1 MNLYEYQGKALFKK
15 YGVPVP
21 QGYVVFKP
29 EEIMDFYG
37 ERVIKAQV
45 LTGGRGKSGG
55 VKFASNVEEAR
66 KLAKEILSM
75 EIKGHKVHAILVE
88 EKLKIEKEYYLS
100 ILIDRSTRKPL
111 IMASPEGGV
120 EIESVPDEKIY
131 KFVVNPEIGVQPFVG
146 RALAKKMGFTG
157 DLAKQFTNILMNLY
171 KLFRE
176 YDAELVEINPLVL
189 TEGKEVKTEMYPP
202 MSGMTLSTKAPG
214 KLIAADSKVVIDTDS
229 LYRHKDL
236 EENAEEK
243 TPLELEAT
251 KAGYAFVEL
260 DGNVGVIANGAG
272 LTMATLDTLLLYGL
286 KPRNFL
292 DLGGTDSV
300 DITKNAFT
308 YVLKANPDAI
318 LVNIFGGVTKC
329 DTVAQG
335 IIAAKEAF
343 NINMPIVVRLSG
355 VHEEEGRKMLEEN
368 GIHAFADMRHAIE
381 KLKEIMEGSQ

>member
-1 MNLYEYQGKALFKK
+1 MNLYEYQGKALFRKF
-15 YGVPVP
+15 GVPTP
-21 QGYVVFKP
+21 EGYVAFKP
-29 EEIMDFYG
+29 EDIKEFEG

-55 VKFASNVEEAR
+55 VKFASSLEEAR
-66 KLAKEILSM
+66 ELARQILAM
-75 EIKGHKVHAILVE
+75 EIKGHKVHAVLVE
-88 EKLKIEKEYYLS
+88 EKLKIEKEFYVS
-100 ILIDRSTRKPL
+100 ILIDRSTRSPL

-146 RALAKKMGFTG
+146 RLLSKKMGFTG
-157 DLAKQFTNILMNLY
+157 DLAKQFTKILMNLY
-171 KLFRE
+171 KMFRE

-189 TEGKEVKTEMYPP
+189 SE
-202 MSGMTLSTKAPG
+202 G
-214 KLIAADSKVVIDTDS
+214 KLIAADSKVVIDSDS

-243 TPLELEAT
+243 TPLELEAN

-335 IIAAKEAF
+335 IIAAKDAF
-343 NINMPIVVRLSG
+343 DINLPIVVRLSG
-355 VHEEEGRKMLEEN
+355 VHEEEGRKMLEEK

-381 KLKEIMEGSQ
+381 KLKSIMEGSQ

>member
-1 MNLYEYQGKALFKK
+1 MNLYEYQGKALYRKF
-15 YGVPVP
+15 GVPTP
-21 QGYVVFKP
+21 EGYVAFKP
-29 EEIMDFYG
+29 EDIKDVTKDV
-37 ERVIKAQV
+37 VIKAQV

-55 VKFASNVEEAR
+55 VKFASTRDEAME
-66 KLAKEILSM
+66 KAKEILAM
-75 EIKGHKVHAILVE
+75 EIKGHKVRAVLVE

-100 ILIDRSTRKPL
+100 ILIDRSTRAPL
-111 IMASPEGGV
+111 IMASPDGGV
-120 EIESVPDEKIY
+120 EIESVPDERIFKY
-131 KFVVNPEIGVQPFVG
+131 RVNPEIGVQPFVG
-146 RALAKKMGFTG
+146 RALSKKMGFSG
-157 DLAKQFTNILMNLY
+157 DLAKQFTKILINLY
-171 KLFRE
+171 RMFRE

-189 TEGKEVKTEMYPP
+189 SE
-202 MSGMTLSTKAPG
+202 G
-214 KLIAADSKVVIDTDS
+214 KLIAADSKVVIDSDS

-243 TPLELEAT
+243 TPLELEAN

-308 YVLKANPDAI
+308 YVLKANPEAI

-335 IIAAKEAF
+335 IIAAKESF
-343 NINMPIVVRLSG
+343 NIDMPIVVRLSG
-355 VHEEEGRKMLEEN
+355 VHEEEGRKMLADA

>member
-1 MNLYEYQGKALFKK
+1 MNLYEYQGKALFRKF
-15 YGVPVP
+15 GVPTP
-21 QGYVVFKP
+21 DGYVAFRPEDIKEFK
-29 EEIMDFYG
+29 G

-55 VKFASNVEEAR
+55 VKFASTLEDAQE
-66 KLAKEILSM
+66 KAKQILTM
-75 EIKGHKVHAILVE
+75 EIKGHKVHAVLVE

-100 ILIDRSTRKPL
+100 ILIDRSTRSPL

-131 KFVVNPEIGVQPFVG
+131 KYSVNPEIGVQPFVG
-146 RALAKKMGFTG
+146 RILSKKMGFTG
-157 DLAKQFTNILMNLY
+157 DLAKQFTAILMNLY
-171 KLFRE
+171 RLFRE

-189 TEGKEVKTEMYPP
+189 SE
-202 MSGMTLSTKAPG
+202 G

-229 LYRHKDL
+229 LYRHRDL

-243 TPLELEAT
+243 TPLELEANR
-251 KAGYAFVEL
+251 AGYAFVEL

-300 DITKNAFT
+300 DITKNAFR
-308 YVLKANPDAI
+308 YVLKAEPKAI

-329 DTVAQG
+329 DTVAKG
-335 IIAAKEAF
+335 IIAAKEELG
-343 NINMPIVVRLSG
+343 IDLPIVVRLSG
-355 VHEEEGRKMLEEN
+355 VHEEEGRAMLEEK

-381 KLKEIMEGSQ
+381 KLKNIMEGSQ

>member
-1 MNLYEYQGKALFKK
+1 MNLYEYQGKQLYRKF
-15 YGVPVP
+15 GVPAP
-21 QGYVVFKP
+21 EGYVVFKP
-29 EEIMDFYG
+29 EDIKEVTKDV
-37 ERVIKAQV
+37 VIKAQV

-55 VKFASNVEEAR
+55 VKFASTVEEAR
-66 KLAKEILSM
+66 EKAREILAM
-75 EIKGHKVHAILVE
+75 EIKGHKVHAVLVE

-100 ILIDRSTRKPL
+100 ILIDRSTRSPL

-120 EIESVPDEKIY
+120 EIENVPDEKIFKY
-131 KFVVNPEIGVQPFVG
+131 RVNPEIGVQPFVG
-146 RALAKKMGFTG
+146 RILSKKMGFTG
-157 DLAKQFTNILMNLY
+157 DLAKQFTKILINLY
-171 KLFRE
+171 RMFRE
-176 YDAELVEINPLVL
+176 MDAELVEINPLVL
-189 TEGKEVKTEMYPP
+189 SEGN
-202 MSGMTLSTKAPG
+202 
-214 KLIAADSKVVIDTDS
+214 LIAADSKVVIDSDS
-229 LYRHKDL
+229 VYRHPEL

-243 TPLELEAT
+243 TPLELEAN

-260 DGNVGVIANGAG
+260 DGDIGVIANGAG

-308 YVLKANPDAI
+308 YVLKAEPNAI

-335 IIAAKEAF
+335 IIAAKNAF
-343 NINMPIVVRLSG
+343 HIEMPMVVRLSG
-355 VHEEEGRKMLEEN
+355 VHEEEGRKMLADA

-381 KLKEIMEGSQ
+381 KLKSIMEGSQ

>member
-1 MNLYEYQGKALFKK
+1 MNLYEYQGKALYRKF
-15 YGVPVP
+15 GVPTP
-21 QGYVVFKP
+21 EGYVAFKP
-29 EEIMDFYG
+29 DDIKDVTKDV
-37 ERVIKAQV
+37 VIKAQV

-55 VKFASNVEEAR
+55 VKFASTRDEAVE
-66 KLAKEILSM
+66 KAKEILAM
-75 EIKGHKVHAILVE
+75 EIKGHKVRAVLVE

-100 ILIDRSTRKPL
+100 ILIDRSTRAPL
-111 IMASPEGGV
+111 IMASPDGGV
-120 EIESVPDEKIY
+120 EIESVPDERIFKY
-131 KFVVNPEIGVQPFVG
+131 RVNPEIGVQPFVG
-146 RALAKKMGFTG
+146 RALSKKMGFTG
-157 DLAKQFTNILMNLY
+157 DLAKQFTKILMNLY
-171 KLFRE
+171 RMFRE

-189 TEGKEVKTEMYPP
+189 SE
-202 MSGMTLSTKAPG
+202 G
-214 KLIAADSKVVIDTDS
+214 KLIAADSKVVIDSDS

-243 TPLELEAT
+243 TPLELEAN

-308 YVLKANPDAI
+308 YVLKANPEAI

-335 IIAAKEAF
+335 IIAAKESF
-343 NINMPIVVRLSG
+343 NIDMPIVVRLSG
-355 VHEEEGRKMLEEN
+355 VHEEEGRKMLEEA

-381 KLKEIMEGSQ
+381 KLKTIMEGSQ

>member
-1 MNLYEYQGKALFKK
+1 MNLYEYQGKGLFRK
-15 YGVPVP
+15 YSVPTP
-21 QGYVVFKP
+21 EGYVVFKP
-29 EEIMDFYG
+29 EEIKDFVG
-37 ERVIKAQV
+37 EKVIKAQV

-55 VKFASNVEEAR
+55 VKFASNLNEAR
-66 KLAKEILSM
+66 KLAEEILTM
-75 EIKGHKVHAILVE
+75 EIKGHRVHAVLVE

-100 ILIDRSTRKPL
+100 ILIDRSTRAPL

-131 KFVVNPEIGVQPFVG
+131 KYSVNPEIGVQPFVG
-146 RALAKKMGFTG
+146 RILSKKMGFTG
-157 DLAKQFTNILMNLY
+157 DLAKQFTEILINLY
-171 KLFRE
+171 RLFRE

-189 TEGKEVKTEMYPP
+189 SE
-202 MSGMTLSTKAPG
+202 G

-229 LYRHKDL
+229 LYRHKDI
-236 EENAEEK
+236 EENTEEK
-243 TPLELEAT
+243 TPLELEAN

-260 DGNVGVIANGAG
+260 DGNMGVIANGAG

-300 DITKNAFT
+300 DITKNAFR
-308 YVLKANPDAI
+308 YVLKANPEAI

-329 DTVAQG
+329 DTVAKG
-335 IIAAKEAF
+335 IIAAKDEF
-343 NINMPIVVRLSG
+343 KIEIPIVVRLSG
-355 VHEEEGRKMLEEN
+355 VHEEEGRRMLADA

-381 KLKEIMEGSQ
+381 KLKSMMEGLQ

>member
-1 MNLYEYQGKALFKK
+1 MNLYEYQGKALFRKF
-15 YGVPVP
+15 GVPTP
-21 QGYVVFKP
+21 EGYVAFRP
-29 EEIMDFYG
+29 EDIKEFEG

-55 VKFASNVEEAR
+55 VKFATNLEEAR
-66 KLAKEILSM
+66 ELARQILAM
-75 EIKGHKVHAILVE
+75 EIKGHKVHAVLVE
-88 EKLKIEKEYYLS
+88 EKLKIEKEFYVS
-100 ILIDRSTRKPL
+100 ILIDRSTRSPL

-131 KFVVNPEIGVQPFVG
+131 KFVVNPEIGVEPFVG
-146 RALAKKMGFTG
+146 RLLSKKMGFTG
-157 DLAKQFTNILMNLY
+157 DLTKQFTKILMNLY
-171 KLFRE
+171 KMFRE

-189 TEGKEVKTEMYPP
+189 
-202 MSGMTLSTKAPG
+202 SDG
-214 KLIAADSKVVIDTDS
+214 KLIAADSKVVIDSDS

-243 TPLELEAT
+243 TPLELEANR
-251 KAGYAFVEL
+251 AGYAFVEL

-335 IIAAKEAF
+335 IIAAKDAF
-343 NINMPIVVRLSG
+343 DINLPIVVRLSG
-355 VHEEEGRKMLEEN
+355 VHEEEGRKMLEEK

-381 KLKEIMEGSQ
+381 KLKSIMEGSQ

>member
-1 MNLYEYQGKALFKK
+1 MNLYEYQGKALFRKF
-15 YGVPVP
+15 GVPTP
-21 QGYVVFKP
+21 EGYVAFKP
-29 EEIMDFYG
+29 EEIKEFEG
-37 ERVIKAQV
+37 EKVIKAQV

-55 VKFASNVEEAR
+55 VKFASNLEEAR
-66 KLAKEILSM
+66 NLAREILAM
-75 EIKGHKVHAILVE
+75 EIKGHKVHAVLVE
-88 EKLKIEKEYYLS
+88 EKLKIEKEYYVS
-100 ILIDRSTRKPL
+100 IVIDRSSRSPL

-146 RALAKKMGFTG
+146 RILSKKMGFTG
-157 DLAKQFTNILMNLY
+157 DLAKQFTRILINLY
-171 KLFRE
+171 RLFTE

-189 TEGKEVKTEMYPP
+189 SE
-202 MSGMTLSTKAPG
+202 G
-214 KLIAADSKVVIDTDS
+214 KLIAADSKVVIDSDAM
-229 LYRHKDL
+229 YRHKDI

-243 TPLELEAT
+243 TPLELEAN

-260 DGNVGVIANGAG
+260 DGNIGVIANGAG

-343 NINMPIVVRLSG
+343 NINIPIVVRLSG
-355 VHEEEGRKMLEEN
+355 VHEEEGRKMLEDA

-381 KLKEIMEGSQ
+381 KLKNIMEGSQ